1 MFDEI
6 EKAHPDVFN
15 IMLQILDDGILNDAQ
30 GRLVD
35 FKNTVIIMTS
45 NLGASEILGTGSS
58 KLGFATVSESNEN
71 NEIKDKVMAEV
82 RRQFKPEFINRIDEI
97 IVFDRLTQEEIKDI
111 AGLMLNSLKK
121 RLAENEITVE
131 FSDVAITKIADEGF
145 DKVYGARPLRRAIQS
160 KIEDMLSEKIID
172 GDIKSGDKIT
182 VDVEDGK
189 FTVI

>member
-1 MFDEI
+1 M
-6 EKAHPDVFN
+6 
-15 IMLQILDDGILNDAQ
+15 
-30 GRLVD
+30 
-35 FKNTVIIMTS
+35 
-45 NLGASEILGTGSS
+45 
-58 KLGFATVSESNEN
+58 
-71 NEIKDKVMAEV
+71 
-82 RRQFKPEFINRIDEI
+82 
-97 IVFDRLTQEEIKDI
+97 FDRLTQEEIKNI

-131 FSDVAITKIADEGF
+131 FSDAAITKIADEGF